1 MKPFNPVLLILCLF
15 FSGLVS
21 PRQSFAGAPRR
32 DLFALRVY
40 HLQTREQTDR
50 LDKYLQQAYLPAL
63 HRAGIDKVG
72 VFKQIEKT
80 DAGAP
85 SPAEQLVFV
94 FIPCTSPERY
104 TKLNLGLDN
113 DKTYQNDAQ
122 DYLNTAFDNP
132 VYTRFETVLM
142 LAFTGMPTF
151 HVPTLKSAP
160 AERVYELRSYEGA
173 SEKLHQNKVA
183 QFNNAEIDI
192 FKRLNF
198 NTVFCGQVI
207 AGGKMP
213 NLMYLSTFENQAA
226 QEAHWQAFKDD
237 AEWKKLSAMPEYA
250 HNMLRMD
257 KYMLHPTAYS
267 EI

>member
-1 MKPFNPVLLILCLF
+1 MKPLNALLLVLCLF
-15 FSGLVS
+15 FSGLVR
-21 PRQSFAGAPRR
+21 PRQGFAAAPKR

-40 HLQTREQTDR
+40 HLQSREQADR
-50 LDKYLQQAYLPAL
+50 LDNYLRQAYLPAL
-63 HRAGIDKVG
+63 HRAGVEKVG
-72 VFKQIEKT
+72 VFKQNENT
-80 DAGAP
+80 AAGAP
-85 SPAEQLVFV
+85 APAEQLVFV
-94 FIPCTSPERY
+94 FIPCASAEQY
-104 TKLNLGLDN
+104 TKLNLGLDA
-113 DKTYQNDAQ
+113 DKTYQNEAR

-132 VYTRFETVLM
+132 VYARIETVLL

-151 HVPTLKSAP
+151 HVPALKSAP

-183 QFNNAEIDI
+183 QFNNAEIGI
-192 FKRLNF
+192 FRRLGF
-198 NTVFCGQVI
+198 NTVFCGQVV
-207 AGGKMP
+207 AGSKMP

-226 QEAHWQAFKDD
+226 QEAHWQAFQDD

-250 HNMLRMD
+250 HNLLRMD